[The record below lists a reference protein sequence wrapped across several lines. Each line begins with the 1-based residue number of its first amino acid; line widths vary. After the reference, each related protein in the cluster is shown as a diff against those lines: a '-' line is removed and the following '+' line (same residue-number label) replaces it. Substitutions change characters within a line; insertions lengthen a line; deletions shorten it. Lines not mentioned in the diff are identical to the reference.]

1 VVTVPEDDGGH
12 TVVTLHVEAAPFPQE
27 ITKPC
32 CGQDAARLILDERT
46 SATSCSNCGTR
57 IEFIHDRRSE
67 NESDDNTEQAKLV
80 TDGGTV
86 EQMRAAATTGYRP
99 GCAGH
104 AETDAPIVIGPDGLA
119 SCPMCAE
126 FFDGGVQR

>member
-1 VVTVPEDDGGH
+1 MPEDSAES

-32 CGQDAARLILDERT
+32 CSEETTRLILDERT
-46 SATSCSNCGTR
+46 SATSCSDCQTR
-57 IEFIHDRRSE
+57 IEFVHDRQGGGESE
-67 NESDDNTEQAKLV
+67 DNTEQTELV

-86 EQMRAAATTGYRP
+86 ERMRAAATTGYRP

-104 AETDAPIVIGPDGLA
+104 AATDAPIVIGPGGRA

-126 FFDGGVQR
+126 FFDGGIQR